1 MVHFV
6 VLMVALVDY
15 ERHFLDMNLGSAWE
29 PVHLGM
35 LVDRVDFEEALVD
48 TVMEHFGMVV
58 DKEMLYFGMVV
69 DGVIENF
76 GIEVG
81 IGDQRVEIE
90 GDMMH

>member
-58 DKEMLYFGMVV
+58 DRELERFGMVV
-69 DGVIENF
+69 DEEKEHF

-81 IGDQRVEIE
+81 IEDQRVEIE
-90 GDMMH
+90 GDTEH